1 MKKSDSL
8 SKLAP
13 AFLAA
18 QKKVDHAIKNAQNPH
33 LKNKYADLAQVID
46 TVIPVFNTEGIS
58 ILQFPG
64 FCDGRATL
72 TTVVLHESGEYIEGT
87 AETPLGKQGP
97 QELGGGL
104 TYLARYSL
112 ARIGGIAQED
122 DDGETAQGRGK
133 AAKEKTKE
141 PASTPQDVRETAKA
155 AAQDVNPGLMK
166 KALLDELKALEG
178 TTPTP
183 EQVAGLKER
192 LRALVA
198 VNKELGMAVY
208 GLARK
213 QGVLE

>member
-1 MKKSDSL
+1 MKKSDTL
-8 SKLAP
+8 AKLAP

-18 QKKVDHAIKNAQNPH
+18 QKKVDHATKNAQNPH

-46 TVIPVFNTEGIS
+46 TVIPVFNESGIS

-64 FCDGRATL
+64 FADGRATL

-133 AAKEKTKE
+133 AKKE